1 VSKLNAAIANA
12 LGTTDFRDK
21 FIALGAE
28 PRSSTPQELATY
40 LRAQTEKMRKLVK
53 ESGAK
58 PD

>member
-1 VSKLNAAIANA
+1 MQLD
-12 LGTTDFRDK
+12 LDFREK

-28 PRSSTPQELATY
+28 PRGSTPQELAAY
-40 LRAQTEKMRKLVK
+40 LRAQTGKMRKLVK